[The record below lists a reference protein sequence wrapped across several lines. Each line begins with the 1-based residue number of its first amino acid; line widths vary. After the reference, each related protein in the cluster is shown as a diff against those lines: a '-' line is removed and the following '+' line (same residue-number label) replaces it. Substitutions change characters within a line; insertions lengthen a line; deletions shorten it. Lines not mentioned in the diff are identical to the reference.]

1 MSVEVRMA
9 EVEQHKDGQ
18 GGVWTVIH
26 NKVPLQQNVFI
37 NQRSG
42 L

>member
-9 EVEQHKDGQ
+9 EVLQHKEGQ

-26 NKVPLQQNVFI
+26 NKVFFLRDVFI
-37 NQRSG
+37 NTTSG
-42 L
+42 V